1 MVGHKVGTSVI
12 LSVFPLIVKK
22 WLQQY
27 QALHLSTA
35 ACKAE
40 RRKQYSQRFS
50 SSTSLLCRKQIF
62 SQKRP
67 PAPDQLPHTPLEPE
81 DTHLS
86 APRTTGKAHL
96 S

>member
-1 MVGHKVGTSVI
+1 MLWGDSMVVGHKVGTSVI

-40 RRKQYSQRFS
+40 RRKQYRQRF

-62 SQKRP
+62 PQKP
-67 PAPDQLPHTPLEPE
+67 PCPPPTSPY
-81 DTHLS
+81 TS
-86 APRTTGKAHL
+86 
-96 S
+96 